1 MRTFYKTKTIRL
13 ENVRDNQ
20 QHPHHKQDCE
30 KEGKRSDVAV
40 IIVQF
45 RYSCGAMFLSVLEE
59 RERVCRL
66 FYFVISFVDGTGI
79 LAERTTSLMPQDM
92 SGVLYNVRNICTELL
107 VILCGRINYQHHQ
120 RNMVI
125 YY

>member
-1 MRTFYKTKTIRL
+1 MSGTINNIPITNKIAR
-13 ENVRDNQ
+13 
-20 QHPHHKQDCE
+20 KKE
-30 KEGKRSDVAV
+30 KEVMLLLLLFNFVTVVAP
-40 IIVQF
+40 
-45 RYSCGAMFLSVLEE
+45 CFLSVLEE